1 MLTPSFECKQDE
13 EFIYLCIDCPY
24 IKASEV
30 QIDISGNEFRLYINP
45 YFLKLNF
52 PGGLIEDGR
61 ESSTYDI
68 ASGKLLLKIPKEE
81 RIQFKDLDLLTK
93 LLDIKK
99 PSSAPIIEVLGEE
112 LNDDANLSFV
122 DKNGDTSPAHEVS
135 TFGYY
140 GFNNQYRDASMVLNS
155 LCREILE
162 LDDLSTSTKESR
174 MEFRTMVEDA
184 KFDPEYYCHDL
195 HNLEE
200 IQIYLNYRP
209 KTWKLLRKFQSGEL
223 EVVFTDNEREQ
234 MKNLPNKECFNN

>member
-61 ESSTYDI
+61 ESSAYDI

-81 RIQFKDLDLLTK
+81 RSQFKDLDFITK

-112 LNDDANLSFV
+112 LNYDASISFI
-122 DKNGDTSPAHEVS
+122 DKNGDASPAHEVS
-135 TFGYY
+135 TIGYY

-174 MEFRTMVEDA
+174 IEFRTMFEDA

-223 EVVFTDNEREQ
+223 ELVFTDSEREQ
-234 MKNLPNKECFNN
+234 MKNLPNKECSNN